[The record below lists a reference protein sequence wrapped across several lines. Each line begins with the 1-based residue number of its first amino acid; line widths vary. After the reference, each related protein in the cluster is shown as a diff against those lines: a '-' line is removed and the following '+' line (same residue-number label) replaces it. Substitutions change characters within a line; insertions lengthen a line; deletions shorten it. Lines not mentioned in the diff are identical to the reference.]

1 MYLTGATNQK
11 CVTYGRADLRTDAT
25 SHLKMRVVNT
35 IVPPFVTFSLSF
47 IKLSSSLSPWP
58 LLNFRKDIVV
68 VVVVNIVI
76 EVVVVVAVVD
86 ILLLIMMLWLLLL
99 LLLLFSLYFPL
110 VTEPFFHVT
119 LCYDLFRYIILRLFI

>member
-11 CVTYGRADLRTDAT
+11 CVTYRRADLWTDAT

-68 VVVVNIVI
+68 VVVVNVVI

-86 ILLLIMMLWLLLL
+86 ILLLIMMLWL

-119 LCYDLFRYIILRLFI
+119 LCYDLFRYIILALFI